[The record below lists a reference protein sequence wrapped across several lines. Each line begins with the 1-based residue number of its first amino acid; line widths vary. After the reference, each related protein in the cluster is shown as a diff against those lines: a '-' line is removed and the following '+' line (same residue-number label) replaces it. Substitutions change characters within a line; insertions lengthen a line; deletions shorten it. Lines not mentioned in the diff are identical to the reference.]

1 MGEIDS
7 TGGMHGQETMS
18 SQQAAD
24 SMYRKHAYIT
34 LQKGL
39 RDRFPPGAALQAWL
53 EWLDAVY
60 SGDVKRPPPVIARP
74 KEQETSAR
82 RRKLLS

>member
-7 TGGMHGQETMS
+7 THGPILPV
-18 SQQAAD
+18 AAD
-24 SMYRKHAYIT
+24 TMARKHAYIT

-39 RDRFPPGAALQAWL
+39 RERFPPGAALQAWL

-60 SGDVKRPPPVIARP
+60 AGDLKRPPPVIA
-74 KEQETSAR
+74 TSGERTGLAAR
-82 RRKLLS
+82 RKHLS